1 MAKKGLLGYL
11 RSLLGEKKKKPK
23 SIELQLSSENIED
36 LKWRLTMLMDDQ
48 KPFLTKGYHM
58 KDMADELRIPV
69 YQLSA
74 FMNQV
79 MGMNFNDYINRF
91 RIRYCETLLQS
102 NQTPRPSLKELA
114 SQSGFNNRN
123 SFADAFKKFT
133 GQRPSDYL
141 RNQVGRDLRQPG

>member
-1 MAKKGLLGYL
+1 MAKKGFFRYL
-11 RSLLGEKKKKPK
+11 RSILGEKKKPK
-23 SIELQLSSENIED
+23 SIEVQLSAESIED
-36 LKWRLTMLMDDQ
+36 LKWRLTMLMDSK
-48 KPFLTKGYHM
+48 KPFLIKGYHM
-58 KDMADELRIPV
+58 KDMAEDLRIQV

-79 MGMNFNDYINRF
+79 MGMNFNDYVNRY
-91 RIRYCETLLQS
+91 RIRYCEGLIKNTKTTL
-102 NQTPRPSLKELA
+102 PSLKELA

-141 RNQVGRDLRQPG
+141 KNIGKGDLML

>member
-1 MAKKGLLGYL
+1 MAKKGFLNYL
-11 RSLLGEKKKKPK
+11 RSILGEKKKPK
-23 SIELQLSSENIED
+23 SIELQLSAESIED
-36 LKWRLTMLMDDQ
+36 LKWRLTMLMDSK
-48 KPFLTKGYHM
+48 KPFLIKGYHM
-58 KDMADELRIPV
+58 KDMADDLKIPV

-91 RIRYCETLLQS
+91 RIRYCEGLIKSSQAS
-102 NQTPRPSLKELA
+102 RPSLKELA

-141 RNQVGRDLRQPG
+141 KNVVDRDLY

>member
-1 MAKKGLLGYL
+1 MAKKGFFKYL
-11 RSLLGEKKKKPK
+11 RSILGEKKKPK
-23 SIELQLSSENIED
+23 SIEVQLSAESIED
-36 LKWRLTMLMDDQ
+36 LKWRLTMLMDSK
-48 KPFLTKGYHM
+48 KPFLIKGYHM
-58 KDMADELRIPV
+58 KDMAEDLRIPV

-79 MGMNFNDYINRF
+79 MGMNFNDYVNRF
-91 RIRYCETLLQS
+91 RIRYCESLIMNTKTTL
-102 NQTPRPSLKELA
+102 PSLKELA

-141 RNQVGRDLRQPG
+141 KNFAKRDLSL

>member
-23 SIELQLSSENIED
+23 SIELQLSSGNIED
-36 LKWRLTMLMDDQ
+36 LKWRLTMLMEEK

-91 RIRYCETLLQS
+91 RIRYCESLLQS
-102 NQTPRPSLKELA
+102 HQNPRPSLKELA

-133 GQRPSDYL
+133 GQRPSEYL
-141 RNQVGRDLRQPG
+141 RNMVSRDMRQPG